1 MHLLLTVELVT
12 ETLGLVLEAAAPLT
26 VNLGL
31 DEAASVSFAFSLGVL
46 AWLRSSSQEPMVAA
60 RLASL
65 PLLPREI
72 SEETEGLAAGWASN
86 GVFIVDTGIQSE
98 GTSQASEK
106 GETISLLHV
115 YSHVKNT
122 DVIWNFR
129 IRAHLR
135 TKMEHLFF

>member
-12 ETLGLVLEAAAPLT
+12 KTLGLVLEASLT

-31 DEAASVSFAFSLGVL
+31 DEVASVSFAFSLGIL

-60 RLASL
+60 RFASL

-86 GVFIVDTGIQSE
+86 GLFIVDTGIQSE
-98 GTSQASEK
+98 GISQASEK
-106 GETISLLHV
+106 GETISFLHI
-115 YSHVKNT
+115 YSGIHT
-122 DVIWNFR
+122 
-129 IRAHLR
+129 
-135 TKMEHLFF
+135 

>member
-12 ETLGLVLEAAAPLT
+12 TTLGLVLEAAASLT

-31 DEAASVSFAFSLGVL
+31 DEVASVSFAFSLGIL

-60 RLASL
+60 RFASL

-86 GVFIVDTGIQSE
+86 GLFIMDTGIQSE
-98 GTSQASEK
+98 GISQASEK
-106 GETISLLHV
+106 GETISFLHI
-115 YSHVKNT
+115 YSGIHT
-122 DVIWNFR
+122 
-129 IRAHLR
+129 
-135 TKMEHLFF
+135 